1 MAVRTGDKTE
11 KITVRVSEQLK
22 AQMLHQS
29 LAENKNLAEWIR
41 EVLEKAV
48 EVK

>member
-22 AQMLHQS
+22 EQMLYYS
-29 LAENKNLAEWIR
+29 LLDRKNLAE
-41 EVLEKAV
+41 
-48 EVK
+48 